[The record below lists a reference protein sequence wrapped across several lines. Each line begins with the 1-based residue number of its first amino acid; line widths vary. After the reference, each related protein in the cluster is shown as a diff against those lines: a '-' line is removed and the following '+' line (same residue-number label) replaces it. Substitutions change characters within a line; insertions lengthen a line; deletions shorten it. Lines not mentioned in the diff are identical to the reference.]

1 MTIEELRKSGWI
13 AFEYI
18 RGSHAYGL
26 NTETSDV
33 DMGGVFILPND
44 YLMGLR
50 SHYIEQVSDDKNDTV
65 YYELGRWI
73 ELLMKSNPTALESL
87 FIPERCIVGKVHPT
101 VQYIIDN
108 RDMFL
113 TKECLKPLISY
124 SKSQIYKCRGLNKK
138 IVNPVTERKGVL
150 DFCYTFK
157 GQGSESISEFLNRNN
172 LSQKYCGLVNIPNMK
187 DVYGVYYDF
196 AAYFKFE
203 DLDDVTK
210 RNIIYKSGLVDANDI
225 DKIFS
230 RIENREFFGYTGICS
245 EDGDSNEIRL
255 SSIPK
260 DEKPICFMTYN
271 KDGYTSHCKKYW
283 EYQDWVKK
291 RNPARYENNLG
302 HNYDSKNMCHCMR
315 LTRMGKEL
323 ARGEGFNVERT
334 WDREY
339 LLSIRNHELSY
350 ESIMEQAMKERAE
363 MEEAAVTSTL
373 PDVVDAQKI
382 NKLLIEARTKF
393 YNN

>member
-157 GQGSESISEFLNRNN
+157 GQGSESISEFLSRNN

-210 RNIIYKSGLVDANDI
+210 RNIMYKSGLVDANDI
-225 DKIFS
+225 DKIF
-230 RIENREFFGYTGICS
+230 NRMDNKEFFGYTGICS
-245 EDGDSNEIRL
+245 EDGDSNEVRL

-260 DEKPICFMTYN
+260 GEKPICFMTYN

-334 WDREY
+334 WDRDY

-373 PDVVDAQKI
+373 PDVVDVQKI

>member
-1 MTIEELRKSGWI
+1 
-13 AFEYI
+13 
-18 RGSHAYGL
+18 
-26 NTETSDV
+26 
-33 DMGGVFILPND
+33 
-44 YLMGLR
+44 
-50 SHYIEQVSDDKNDTV
+50 
-65 YYELGRWI
+65 
-73 ELLMKSNPTALESL
+73 
-87 FIPERCIVGKVHPT
+87 
-101 VQYIIDN
+101 
-108 RDMFL
+108 
-113 TKECLKPLISY
+113 
-124 SKSQIYKCRGLNKK
+124 
-138 IVNPVTERKGVL
+138 
-150 DFCYTFK
+150 
-157 GQGSESISEFLNRNN
+157 
-172 LSQKYCGLVNIPNMK
+172 MK
-187 DVYGVYYDF
+187 DIYGVYYDF

-210 RNIIYKSGLVDANDI
+210 RNIMYKSGLVDADI
-225 DKIFS
+225 DKIF
-230 RIENREFFGYTGICS
+230 NRMDNKEFFGYTGICS

-260 DEKPICFMTYN
+260 GEKPICFMAYN

-393 YNN
+393 YSK

>member
-113 TKECLKPLISY
+113 TKECLNPLISY

-157 GQGSESISEFLNRNN
+157 GQGSESISEFLSRNN

-187 DVYGVYYDF
+187 DVYGVY
-196 AAYFKFE
+196 
-203 DLDDVTK
+203 
-210 RNIIYKSGLVDANDI
+210 
-225 DKIFS
+225 
-230 RIENREFFGYTGICS
+230 
-245 EDGDSNEIRL
+245 
-255 SSIPK
+255 
-260 DEKPICFMTYN
+260 
-271 KDGYTSHCKKYW
+271 
-283 EYQDWVKK
+283 
-291 RNPARYENNLG
+291 
-302 HNYDSKNMCHCMR
+302 
-315 LTRMGKEL
+315 
-323 ARGEGFNVERT
+323 
-334 WDREY
+334 
-339 LLSIRNHELSY
+339 
-350 ESIMEQAMKERAE
+350 
-363 MEEAAVTSTL
+363 
-373 PDVVDAQKI
+373 
-382 NKLLIEARTKF
+382 
-393 YNN
+393 